1 MVIDPIIQH
10 LINLAVGIL
19 LPLLSLIFKWHI
31 TAPVLQGWVSAIVAV
46 AIIIQR
52 NAKQDKDWY
61 KSKTIRVAAAIAIFN
76 AIFVYLSLNMPSWLT
91 PDILEKIIG
100 SIDAVGMFLVSVFSI
115 KHTRPD
121 PIQVVADTKAGLGVS
136 PQDPTDST
144 LRPAKKTIIP

>member
-19 LPLLSLIFKWHI
+19 LPLLSLIFKWHV

-91 PDILEKIIG
+91 PEILEKVIG
-100 SIDAVGMFLVSVFSI
+100 SIDTVGMFLISIFGI

-121 PIQVVADTKAGLGVS
+121 PEVVVAETKAELGVNS
-136 PQDPTDST
+136 VIPLDST
-144 LRPAKKTIIP
+144 LGAAKRTIIP